1 MCATRYRRQ
10 LQARR
15 QDARAEYYQRRLEA
29 GHHNQ
34 AVLTRWR
41 REVLK
46 AKALAA
52 CLRDGRRRGPWDA
65 YLEEVREGGE

>member
-1 MCATRYRRQ
+1 MNQRQ
-10 LQARR
+10 REQALAR

-29 GHHNQ
+29 GHRNQ

-65 YLEEVREGGE
+65 YLEEVRG